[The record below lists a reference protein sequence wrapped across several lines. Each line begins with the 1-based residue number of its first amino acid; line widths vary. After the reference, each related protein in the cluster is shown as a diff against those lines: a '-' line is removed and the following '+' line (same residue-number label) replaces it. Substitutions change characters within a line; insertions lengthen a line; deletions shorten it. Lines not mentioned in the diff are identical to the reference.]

1 MTLRYLEIFLALA
14 RTPNMR
20 DAAAKLFI
28 SQAAV
33 SSALRDFE
41 AELGVSLFD
50 RMGRGIRL
58 NDKGRLL
65 EERLAPLYNQ
75 LKNVLALVASDELAG
90 KIRIGASTTLS
101 DFVLP
106 QVLYNF
112 KMRHHQVEIECES
125 GNTADIVR
133 HVEHGLLDVG
143 FVEGDVHNLAVEITP
158 LAKESLVIVTAD
170 KALAEAGPYPI
181 EALLDRHWLLREPG
195 SGTRET
201 FLRQLT
207 LSCLSPRIVQR
218 EVRAGELFIVG
229 VSNAQFDRTIYRV
242 EHKALPFSSLREALS
257 KEVESCLEEE
267 ERLCHLV
274 LKTGGPLPEHEKER
288 AAPRKAAQH
297 AQA

>member
-1 MTLRYLEIFLALA
+1 M
-14 RTPNMR
+14 
-20 DAAAKLFI
+20 
-28 SQAAV
+28 
-33 SSALRDFE
+33 
-41 AELGVSLFD
+41 
-50 RMGRGIRL
+50 
-58 NDKGRLL
+58 
-65 EERLAPLYNQ
+65 
-75 LKNVLALVASDELAG
+75 
-90 KIRIGASTTLS
+90 
-101 DFVLP
+101 
-106 QVLYNF
+106 
-112 KMRHHQVEIECES
+112 MRHHQVEIECES

-207 LSCLSPRIVQR
+207 PRGLRPQILLEFEHNDSIKQVLHNPGMLSCLSPRIVQR

-274 LKTGGPLPEHEKER
+274 LKTGEPLPEHEKEGR
-288 AAPRKAAQH
+288 HPERRHNTLKREDFSGSSTMWDSVSEYDIRSIFSFNRKYHVPPDSLSFLFCYTETAFYFLPISNS
-297 AQA
+297 